1 MVPMLRSC
9 GDDTSPAAVAS
20 AGKSRAIAPCV
31 ETSESVV
38 PEPMVQPPFS
48 ERTPRSSRMPR
59 SPTTTFGSNCRRFMF
74 GYRSVPPAT
83 SIASRPCSAIALAAS
98 ASVRGARYVKD
109 GSLIIGSRLEGPN
122 SDRVRRLTERGLDD
136 ERLLEREQWQAL
148 RADPRRLSPS
158 LQLERLEDLVRG
170 DGHLVDADPERVMD
184 RVGDRRD
191 DGKQRSLPDL
201 LGAERALGIVG
212 LHQDRVD
219 LVRLE
224 RGRALV
230 LEHRGLLVQA
240 LPEDLLLHQRLA
252 DAHVDRALDLA
263 LRQKRVQRPPHVVG
277 DPDVTE

>member
-83 SIASRPCSAIALAAS
+83 SIASRPCSAIAVAAS

-109 GSLIIGSRLEGPN
+109 GSLIIASRLERPDA
-122 SDRVRRLTERGLDD
+122 DRVRRLTERRLDD
-136 ERLLEREQWQAL
+136 QRVLEREEWQAL
-148 RADPRRLSPS
+148 RAHPRRLAPSP
-158 LQLERLEDLVRG
+158 QLERLEDLVRR
-170 DGHLVDADPERVMD
+170 DRHLIDPDPERVVD
-184 RVGDRRD
+184 RVGDGRD
-191 DGKQRSLPDL
+191 DGKQRPMSDFLRPE
-201 LGAERALGIVG
+201 GPLGIVG

-219 LVRLE
+219 LGRLE
-224 RGRALV
+224 RGRAFV
-230 LEHRGLLVQA
+230 LEHRWLLVQA
-240 LPEDLLLHQRLA
+240 LSKLLLLHM
-252 DAHVDRALDLA
+252 
-263 LRQKRVQRPPHVVG
+263 
-277 DPDVTE
+277 